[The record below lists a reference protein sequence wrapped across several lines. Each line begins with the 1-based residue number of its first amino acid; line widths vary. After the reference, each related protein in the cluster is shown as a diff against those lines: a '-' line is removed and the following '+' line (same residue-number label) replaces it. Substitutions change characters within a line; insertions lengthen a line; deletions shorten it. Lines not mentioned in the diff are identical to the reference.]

1 MVVLILLFILAK
13 VLKSKKE
20 MIMEKLK
27 KVKEDMVWNGIIK
40 SINIAYLSIC
50 LSISISYKDTDPSKK
65 LSILVL
71 GIIFSVIMIIGLLAL
86 PTFVSYFSLK
96 NSELF
101 VEKQKED
108 ADSNVR

>member
-1 MVVLILLFILAK
+1 
-13 VLKSKKE
+13 
-20 MIMEKLK
+20 MIMKKLK

-50 LSISISYKDTDPSKK
+50 LSISISFKDTDSNKK
-65 LSILVL
+65 LSILVT
-71 GIIFSVIMIIGLLAL
+71 GIIFSVLIIIAL
-86 PTFVSYFSLK
+86 ITLPVFVSYFSLK

-101 VEKQKED
+101 LEKQRED

>member
-1 MVVLILLFILAK
+1 
-13 VLKSKKE
+13 
-20 MIMEKLK
+20 MIMKKLK

-50 LSISISYKDTDPSKK
+50 LSISISFKDTDSNKK
-65 LSILVL
+65 LSILVT
-71 GIIFSVIMIIGLLAL
+71 GIIFSVLIIIAL
-86 PTFVSYFSLK
+86 ITLPVFVSYFSLK

-101 VEKQKED
+101 VEKQRED